1 MNTLFHSPGTC
12 SLGIHILLEE
22 IGAPYELTLIDVTK
36 GKQHQPD
43 YLAINPKAK
52 VPALKRADAS
62 LLTEWPA
69 IAVWLALSN
78 PDKNLLPSDPE
89 GLARTLEAVD
99 YIIAS
104 VHMHGFTR
112 LWLPI
117 HFSPNEADHPAIREK
132 GRQIFE
138 KGLAHF
144 NTQLEGRDYLGGASP
159 SIADAALFYV
169 TFWKVNRMKQD
180 PPPNVAAHYARMC
193 QRPAVARALQ
203 MEGLA

>member
-52 VPALKRADAS
+52 VPALQRGDGS

-78 PDKNLLPSDPE
+78 PDKKLLPSDTE

-99 YIIAS
+99 YIIS
-104 VHMHGFTR
+104 TVHMHGFTR

-144 NTQLEGRDYLGGASP
+144 NAQLEGLDYLAGETPG
-159 SIADAALFYV
+159 IADAALFYV
-169 TFWKVNRMKQD
+169 TFWKVNRMKQE

-193 QRPAVARALQ
+193 QRPAVIRALQ
-203 MEGLA
+203 MEGLM

>member
-36 GKQHQPD
+36 GKQYQPD
-43 YLAINPKAK
+43 YLAINPKSK
-52 VPALKRADAS
+52 VPALQRADGS

-69 IAVWLALSN
+69 IAAWLALSN
-78 PDKNLLPSDPE
+78 PDKNLMPTDPE

-99 YIIAS
+99 YIIS
-104 VHMHGFTR
+104 TVHMHGFTR

-144 NTQLEGRDYLGGASP
+144 NAQLEGRDYLGGESP

-169 TFWKVNRMKQD
+169 TFWKVNRMKQE
-180 PPPNVAAHYARMC
+180 PPPNLAAHYARMC

-203 MEGLA
+203 MEGLI

>member
-1 MNTLFHSPGTC
+1 MNMLFHSPGTC

-36 GKQHQPD
+36 GKQHQSD

-52 VPALKRADAS
+52 VPALQRGDGS

-78 PDKNLLPSDPE
+78 PDKKLLPSDTE

-99 YIIAS
+99 YIIS
-104 VHMHGFTR
+104 TVHMHGFTR

-144 NTQLEGRDYLGGASP
+144 NAQLEGRDYLAGENPG
-159 SIADAALFYV
+159 IADAALFYV
-169 TFWKVNRMKQD
+169 TFWKVNRMKQE

-193 QRPAVARALQ
+193 QRPAVVRALQ
-203 MEGLA
+203 MEGLM

>member
-36 GKQHQPD
+36 GKQHLPD

-52 VPALKRADAS
+52 VPALQRADGS

-69 IAVWLALSN
+69 IAAWLALSN
-78 PDKNLLPSDPE
+78 PDKKLLPTDTE

-99 YIIAS
+99 YIIS
-104 VHMHGFTR
+104 TVHMHGFTR

-144 NTQLEGRDYLGGASP
+144 NTQLEGRDYLGGESP

-169 TFWKVNRMKQD
+169 TFWKVNRMKQES
-180 PPPNVAAHYARMC
+180 PPNVAAHYARMC
-193 QRPAVARALQ
+193 QRPAVVRALQ
-203 MEGLA
+203 MEGLM

>member
-52 VPALKRADAS
+52 VPALQRGDGS

-78 PDKNLLPSDPE
+78 PDKKLLPSDTE

-99 YIIAS
+99 YIIS
-104 VHMHGFTR
+104 TVHMHGFTR

-144 NTQLEGRDYLGGASP
+144 NAQLEGSDYLGGKSP

-169 TFWKVNRMKQD
+169 TFWKVNRMKQE

-193 QRPAVARALQ
+193 QRPAVVRALQ
-203 MEGLA
+203 MEGLM